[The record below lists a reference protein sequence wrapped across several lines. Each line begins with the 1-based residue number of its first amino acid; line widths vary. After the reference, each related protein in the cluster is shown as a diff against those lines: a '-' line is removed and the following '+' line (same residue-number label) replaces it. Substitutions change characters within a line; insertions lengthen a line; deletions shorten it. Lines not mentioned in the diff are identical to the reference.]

1 MDKNLIEQYK
11 AQMMDMYRTAKGTP
25 TTPKFV
31 AESAPER
38 SNPPSDE
45 AGSLIA
51 VVSTLRS
58 LYPLEGARVTV
69 FKGDLQN
76 MQVIQTLVTDQSGRT
91 ASFILDAPAK
101 EMSLDSA
108 ETGIPYATY
117 NMLVQAEG
125 FRDNIHLN
133 IPVFSSVTSI
143 QRSNMMLLETAGED
157 KGPQIFDEAQ
167 QFNL

>member
-11 AQMMDMYRTAKGTP
+11 TQMLEMYRTAK
-25 TTPKFV
+25 K
-31 AESAPER
+31 APEVDN
-38 SNPPSDE
+38 STVSEMPVQSDFPTNQV
-45 AGSLIA
+45 GRLVA

-69 FKGDLQN
+69 FSGEPQS
-76 MQVIQTLVTDQSGRT
+76 MQVKATLVTDQSGRT
-91 ASFILDAPAK
+91 ESFVLDTPAK
-101 EMSLDSA
+101 EISLNSG
-108 ETGIPYATY
+108 ETEIPYALY

-133 IPVFSSVTSI
+133 IPVFSGVTSI

-157 KGPQIFDEAQ
+157 KGAQIFDEAQ
-167 QFNL
+167 QYNL

>member
-11 AQMMDMYRTAKGTP
+11 TQMLDMYRTAKKAP
-25 TTPKFV
+25 
-31 AESAPER
+31 AEEKITVSAPPVQNSLPANQVGR
-38 SNPPSDE
+38 
-45 AGSLIA
+45 LIA

-69 FKGDLQN
+69 FKGEPQN
-76 MQVIQTLVTDQSGRT
+76 MQVIGTLVTDQSGRT
-91 ASFILDAPAK
+91 GSFVLETPAK
-101 EMSLDSA
+101 EISLDSA
-108 ETGIPYATY
+108 ETEIPYAIY

-133 IPVFSSVTSI
+133 IPVFSGVTSI

-157 KGPQIFDEAQ
+157 KGAQIFDEAQ
-167 QFNL
+167 QYNL